1 MRTRGYAIARLTLA
15 CSLILVLAA
24 CEGIRDQLGLNKK
37 APDEFTVVKKAPL
50 VLPPDFALRPPAP
63 GAPRPQEQ
71 QPQQAARSALL
82 GTPPNRVAD
91 RQPTL
96 APAPAPTARLNAPDL
111 PVSRT
116 VGEAALLRQANAE
129 TTDGGIRSVVD
140 RETSA
145 LADKDRSFTDRLIF
159 WQETPPAG
167 TLIDAQKEAQ
177 RLRENAAIGEPVTA
191 GESPII
197 KRRRRGFLEGIF

>member
-1 MRTRGYAIARLTLA
+1 MRGHAIAKLSLA
-15 CSLILVLAA
+15 CGLMLALTA
-24 CEGIRDQLGLNKK
+24 CEGLREQFGLTKK

-50 VLPPDFALRPPAP
+50 VLPPDFALRPPEP
-63 GAPRPQEQ
+63 GAPRPQEP
-71 QPQQAARSALL
+71 QPEQAARSALL
-82 GTPPNRVAD
+82 GTPPNRVAG

-96 APAPAPTARLNAPDL
+96 APAPAPNARVNAPDL
-111 PVSRT
+111 PASRT
-116 VGEAALLRQANAE
+116 AGEVALLRQANADAA
-129 TTDGGIRSVVD
+129 DGGIRSVVD

-191 GESPII
+191 GETPII

>member
-1 MRTRGYAIARLTLA
+1 MRTRGHSTAKLTLA

-24 CEGIRDQLGLNKK
+24 CEGLRDQLGLNKK

-50 VLPPDFALRPPAP
+50 VLPPDFSLRPPAP
-63 GAPRPQEQ
+63 GE
-71 QPQQAARSALL
+71 PQQAARSALL
-82 GTPPNRVAD
+82 GTPPNRVTE

-96 APAPAPTARLNAPDL
+96 APAPAPTARLNAPNL
-111 PVSRT
+111 PASQT
-116 VGEAALLRQANAE
+116 AGESALLRQANAE
-129 TTDGGIRSVVD
+129 GANGGIRAVVD

-159 WQETPPAG
+159 WQETPPPG

-177 RLRENAAIGEPVTA
+177 RLRENAAIGEPVTS
-191 GESPII
+191 GETPII